1 MATNDKAVATINHA
15 SEVDLVTM
23 YLINNLLFSL
33 VDEMSLAVVR
43 TTFSSLARDA
53 FDFQCAV
60 FKANGDL
67 IMEGEGTILHSLAYC
82 YIIRGLLA
90 KYGADIHPGDV
101 FLNNDPYHDASHLP
115 DIYML
120 EPVFLEGALIAWT
133 CSGGHM
139 ADIGGR
145 VPGSCA
151 CDSTEIYQEG
161 LRIPLVKFYENGKPN
176 RSVVDMIQAN
186 SRLPE
191 TILGDL
197 ESHHAACHTG
207 KNRLMELIQT
217 YGWDTLEMYVDE
229 LMDYSER
236 RTREEIRK
244 LPDGEYEFTD
254 YLDDDGFVDS
264 LIAIKLKI
272 TVSGDSITYD
282 FTGTAPQIKGS
293 MNDPVGTTR
302 AMILIGL
309 RCMIDPEIP
318 RNSGVWR
325 PVKMIIPEGSLLN
338 PNLPGACGGRGA
350 TLSRIMDVL
359 MGAEAQIVP
368 DRMPAC
374 ESGAD
379 WLISMGTIDEEY
391 GYTVLT
397 ECLWGGWGGR
407 PFADGVN
414 FCTPIFLDGG
424 NQVCELNESMYP
436 FKYKQYSYVPDTEG
450 AGKFRGSYAVQK
462 EWEFLGEEGT
472 LQMRTER
479 QRTQPWPLHGG
490 SPGSFAKT
498 ILRRSNGEIYMMN
511 KETVT
516 IRKGDSV
523 CVVTSGAG
531 GWGNPL
537 ERDAEMVLDDV
548 RNECVTVERAREA
561 YGVVIA
567 AGTMD
572 VDRKATEKLRA
583 ERKVPVAA
591 N

>member
-1 MATNDKAVATINHA
+1 MPAKNEADK
-15 SEVDLVTM
+15 VDLVTM

-43 TTFSSLARDA
+43 TSFSSLARDA

-82 YIIRGLLA
+82 YIIRGLLT
-90 KYGADIHPGDV
+90 KYGKDIHPGDV

-120 EPVFLEGALIAWT
+120 EPIFFKGELIAWA

-145 VPGSCA
+145 VAGSCA

-161 LRIPLVKFYENGKPN
+161 LRIPLVKFYEKGTPN
-176 RSVVDMIQAN
+176 RSVVDLIQAN

-207 KNRLMELIQT
+207 KTRLLEMIQT
-217 YGWDTLEMYVDE
+217 YGWEPLENYIDE

-236 RTREEIRK
+236 RTREEIKK

-254 YLDDDGFVDS
+254 YLDDDGFEDRRVP
-264 LIAIKLKI
+264 IRLKI
-272 TVSGDSITYD
+272 TVAGDTISYD
-282 FTGTAPQIKGS
+282 FTGTSPQIRGS

-309 RCMIDPEIP
+309 RCMIDSEIP

-338 PNLPGACGGRGA
+338 PVLPGACGGRGA

-379 WLISMGTIDEEY
+379 WLICMGTNDPEY

-397 ECLWGGWGGR
+397 ETVWGGWGGR
-407 PFADGVN
+407 PFADGVD
-414 FCTPIFLDGG
+414 FCTPVFLDGS
-424 NQVCELNESMYP
+424 NQVCELNEKLYP
-436 FKYKQYSYVPDTEG
+436 FMYRQYSYVPDTEG
-450 AGKFRGSYAVQK
+450 AGKFRGSYAVQR
-462 EWEFLGEEGT
+462 EWVFLGEEGT

-479 QRTQPWPLHGG
+479 QRTQSWGLQGDCQGP
-490 SPGSFAKT
+490 F
-498 ILRRSNGEIYMMN
+498 RRRFS
-511 KETVT
+511 
-516 IRKGDSV
+516 
-523 CVVTSGAG
+523 
-531 GWGNPL
+531 
-537 ERDAEMVLDDV
+537 
-548 RNECVTVERAREA
+548 
-561 YGVVIA
+561 
-567 AGTMD
+567 
-572 VDRKATEKLRA
+572 
-583 ERKVPVAA
+583 
-591 N
+591 

>member
-1 MATNDKAVATINHA
+1 METEGTNK
-15 SEVDLVTM
+15 VDLVTM

-43 TTFSSLARDA
+43 TSFSSLARDA

-90 KYGADIHPGDV
+90 KYRDDIHPGDV

-120 EPVFLEGALIAWT
+120 EPIFLKGKLIAWA

-145 VPGSCA
+145 VAGSCA

-161 LRIPLVKFYENGKPN
+161 LRIPLVKFYEKGRPN
-176 RSVVDMIQAN
+176 RSVVDLIQAN

-207 KNRLMELIQT
+207 KTRLLEMIQT
-217 YGWDTLEMYVDE
+217 YGWGTLERYIDE
-229 LMDYSER
+229 LMNYSER
-236 RTREEIRK
+236 RTREEIQK
-244 LPDGEYEFTD
+244 LPDGTYEFTD
-254 YLDDDGFVDS
+254 YLDDDGFEDR
-264 LIAIKLKI
+264 LIPIRLKI
-272 TVSGDSITYD
+272 TVAGDTITYD
-282 FTGTAPQIKGS
+282 FTGTSPQIRGS
-293 MNDPVGTTR
+293 MNDPVATTR

-338 PNLPGACGGRGA
+338 PKLPGACGGRGA
-350 TLSRIMDVL
+350 TLSRIMDTL

-379 WLISMGTIDEEY
+379 WLICMGTNDQEY

-397 ECLWGGWGGR
+397 ETVWGGWGGR
-407 PFADGVN
+407 PFSDGVD
-414 FCTPIFLDGG
+414 FCTPVFLDGG
-424 NQVCELNESMYP
+424 NQVCELNEKMYP
-436 FKYKQYSYVPDTEG
+436 FMYRQYSYVPDSEG
-450 AGKFRGSYAVQK
+450 AGKFRGSYAIQR
-462 EWEFLGEEGT
+462 EWVFLGEEGT

-479 QRTQPWPLHGG
+479 QRTQGWGLQGGWPGRL
-490 SPGSFAKT
+490 SET
-498 ILRRSNGEIYMMN
+498 ILTRSNGEVYKMN

-523 CVVTSGAG
+523 RIVTTGGG

-537 ERDAEMVLDDV
+537 ERDVQLVLRDV
-548 RNECVTVERAREA
+548 RNGGVTLQRAKEV
-561 YGVVIA
+561 YGVVIDEA
-567 AGTMD
+567 TLE
-572 VDRKATEKLRA
+572 VDREATEKTR
-583 ERKVPVAA
+583 RFR
-591 N
+591 

>member
-1 MATNDKAVATINHA
+1 MALHSTLEKI
-15 SEVDLVTM
+15 DLVTM
-23 YLINNLLFSL
+23 YLINNLFFSL

-43 TTFSSLARDA
+43 TSFSSLARDA
-53 FDFQCAV
+53 FDFQCGV
-60 FKANGDL
+60 FKADGDL
-67 IMEGEGTILHSLAYC
+67 IMEGEGTILHSPAYC
-82 YIIRGLLA
+82 HMIRRLRA
-90 KYGADIHPGDV
+90 KYGENIHPGDV

-120 EPVFLEGALIAWT
+120 EPIFLEDRLIAWA

-139 ADIGGR
+139 ADVGGR
-145 VPGSCA
+145 VAGSCA

-161 LRIPLVKFYENGKPN
+161 LRIPLVKFYEKGKPN
-176 RSVVDMIQAN
+176 SSVWDLISAN

-191 TILGDL
+191 IILGDL

-207 KNRLMELIQT
+207 KTRLLEMIQT
-217 YGWDTLEMYVDE
+217 YGWQTLRMYIDE

-254 YLDDDGFVDS
+254 YLDDDGFEDR
-264 LIAIKLKI
+264 LIPIKLKI
-272 TVSGDSITYD
+272 TVAGDTIKYD
-282 FTGTAPQIKGS
+282 FTGTSPQIRGS

-318 RNSGVWR
+318 RNSGAWR
-325 PVKMIIPEGSLLN
+325 PVEMVIPEGSLVN
-338 PNLPGACGGRGA
+338 PRLPGACGGRGA

-368 DRMPAC
+368 ERMPAC

-379 WLISMGTIDEEY
+379 WLICMGTYDQEY

-397 ECLWGGWGGR
+397 ETIWGGWGGR
-407 PFADGVN
+407 PAQDGVD
-414 FCTPIFLDGG
+414 FCTPVFLDGG
-424 NQVCELNESMYP
+424 NQVCELNESSYP
-436 FKYKQYSYVPDTEG
+436 FMYKQYSYVPDTEG
-450 AGKFRGSYAVQK
+450 AGRFRGSLAIK
-462 EWEFLGEEGT
+462 REWIFLGEEGT

-479 QRTQPWPLHGG
+479 QRTQPWGLQGG
-490 SPGSFAKT
+490 HPGAFAQT
-498 ILRRSNGEIYMMN
+498 ILKRSNGEIHMMN

-523 CVVTSGAG
+523 CIYSSGAG

-537 ERDAEMVLDDV
+537 ERDVELVLQDV
-548 RNECVTVERAREA
+548 RNGLVSLNRARDIYGVAIDEATLVLDTTTTKKLRMERA
-561 YGVVIA
+561 V
-567 AGTMD
+567 
-572 VDRKATEKLRA
+572 KS
-583 ERKVPVAA
+583 
-591 N
+591 

>member
-1 MATNDKAVATINHA
+1 MKEADK
-15 SEVDLVTM
+15 VDLVTM
-23 YLINNLLFSL
+23 SLINNLLFSL

-43 TTFSSLARDA
+43 TSFSSLARDA

-60 FKANGDL
+60 FKADGDL

-82 YIIRGLLA
+82 YMIRGLLA
-90 KYGADIHPGDV
+90 KYGEDIHPGDV

-120 EPVFLEGALIAWT
+120 EPIFFKGKLIAWA

-145 VPGSCA
+145 VAGSCA

-161 LRIPLVKFYENGKPN
+161 LRIPLVKFYEKGSPN
-176 RSVVDMIQAN
+176 RSVVDLIQAN

-207 KNRLMELIQT
+207 KTRLLEMIQT
-217 YGWDTLEMYVDE
+217 YGWKTLETYIDE

-236 RTREEIRK
+236 RTREEIKK
-244 LPDGEYEFTD
+244 LPDGEYEFAD
-254 YLDDDGFVDS
+254 YLDDDGFEDR
-264 LIAIKLKI
+264 LIPIKLKI
-272 TVSGDSITYD
+272 TVAGDTITYD
-282 FTGTAPQIKGS
+282 FTGTSPQIRGA

-309 RCMIDPEIP
+309 RCMIDSEIP
-318 RNSGVWR
+318 RNSGVRR

-338 PNLPGACGGRGA
+338 PVLPGACGGRGA

-379 WLISMGTIDEEY
+379 WLICMGTNDPEY

-397 ECLWGGWGGR
+397 ETVWGGWGGR
-407 PFADGVN
+407 PFADGVD
-414 FCTPIFLDGG
+414 FCTPIFLDGS
-424 NQVCELNESMYP
+424 NQVCELNEKLYP
-436 FKYKQYSYVPDTEG
+436 FMYRQYSYVPDTEG
-450 AGKFRGSYAVQK
+450 AGKFRGSYAIQR
-462 EWEFLGEEGT
+462 EWVFLGEEGT

-479 QRTQPWPLHGG
+479 QRTQPWALQGG
-490 SPGSFAKT
+490 LPGAFSETFL
-498 ILRRSNGEIYMMN
+498 IRNNGEMYKMR

-523 CVVTSGAG
+523 RVVTSGAG

-537 ERDAEMVLDDV
+537 ERDLEKVLRDV
-548 RNECVTVERAREA
+548 RNGTVSVKRAKEI
-561 YGVVIA
+561 YGVVIDE
-567 AGTMD
+567 TQME
-572 VDRKATEKLRA
+572 VDQGETQKVRQ
-583 ERKVPVAA
+583 ERKSST
-591 N
+591 

>member
-1 MATNDKAVATINHA
+1 MALHAVTEKI
-15 SEVDLVTM
+15 DQVTM
-23 YLINNLLFSL
+23 YLINNLFFSL

-43 TTFSSLARDA
+43 TSFSSLARDA
-53 FDFQCAV
+53 FDFQCGV
-60 FKANGDL
+60 FKADGDL
-67 IMEGEGTILHSLAYC
+67 IMEGEGTILHSPAYC
-82 YIIRGLLA
+82 HMIRRLRA
-90 KYGADIHPGDV
+90 KYAADIHPGDV

-120 EPVFLEGALIAWT
+120 EPVFLEGRLIAWA

-139 ADIGGR
+139 ADVGGR
-145 VPGSCA
+145 VAGSCA

-161 LRIPLVKFYENGKPN
+161 LRIPLVKFYEKGKPN
-176 RSVVDMIQAN
+176 SSVWDLISAN

-197 ESHHAACHTG
+197 QSHHAACHTG
-207 KNRLMELIQT
+207 KTRLLEMIQS
-217 YGWDTLEMYVDE
+217 YGWQTLEMYIDE

-244 LPDGEYEFTD
+244 LPDGDYEFTD
-254 YLDDDGFVDS
+254 YLDDDGFEDR
-264 LIAIKLKI
+264 LIPIKLRI
-272 TVSGDSITYD
+272 TVAGDTITYD
-282 FTGTAPQIKGS
+282 FTGTSPQIRGS

-302 AMILIGL
+302 AMVLIGL

-318 RNSGVWR
+318 RNSGAWR
-325 PVKMIIPEGSLLN
+325 PVEMIIPEGSLVN
-338 PNLPGACGGRGA
+338 PTLPGACGGRGA

-379 WLISMGTIDEEY
+379 WLICMGTYDREY

-397 ECLWGGWGGR
+397 ETIWGGWGGR
-407 PFADGVN
+407 PSADGVD

-424 NQVCELNESMYP
+424 NQVCELNERSYP
-436 FKYKQYSYVPDTEG
+436 FMYKQYSYVPDTEG
-450 AGKFRGSYAVQK
+450 AGKFRGSLAIK
-462 EWEFLGEEGT
+462 REWIFLGEEGT

-479 QRTQPWPLHGG
+479 QRTQPWGLQGG
-490 SPGSFAKT
+490 QPGAFAQT
-498 ILRRSNGEIYMMN
+498 ILKRNSGEIYLMN

-523 CVVTSGAG
+523 CVYSSGAG
-531 GWGNPL
+531 GWGDPL
-537 ERDAEMVLDDV
+537 ERDVESVLHDV
-548 RNECVTVERAREA
+548 RNGVVSLERARDV
-561 YGVVIA
+561 YGVVIQEPTLA
-567 AGTMD
+567 IDTT
-572 VDRKATEKLRA
+572 ATKKLRN
-583 ERKVPVAA
+583 ERTRKS
-591 N
+591 